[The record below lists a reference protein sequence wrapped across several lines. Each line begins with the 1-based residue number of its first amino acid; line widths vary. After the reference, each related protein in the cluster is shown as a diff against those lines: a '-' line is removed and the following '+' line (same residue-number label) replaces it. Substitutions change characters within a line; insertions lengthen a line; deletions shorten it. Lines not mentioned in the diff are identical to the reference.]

1 MGRRK
6 NVYLGRRV
14 KDRGKKGLDEVVEVE
29 DIVEAILSDRK
40 SGRISK
46 RKAANRMNLMKLV
59 AMRDK
64 DFKGEKRKKAIRIV
78 EDGIEKLKK
87 L

>member
-6 NVYLGRRV
+6 NVYLGKRV

-40 SGRISK
+40 SGRIS
-46 RKAANRMNLMKLV
+46 RRRAASRMNLMKLV
-59 AMRDK
+59 VMRDR
-64 DFKGEKRKKAIRIV
+64 DFKGKKRERAIKV
-78 EDGIEKLKK
+78 VDEGIKKLKK
-87 L
+87 M